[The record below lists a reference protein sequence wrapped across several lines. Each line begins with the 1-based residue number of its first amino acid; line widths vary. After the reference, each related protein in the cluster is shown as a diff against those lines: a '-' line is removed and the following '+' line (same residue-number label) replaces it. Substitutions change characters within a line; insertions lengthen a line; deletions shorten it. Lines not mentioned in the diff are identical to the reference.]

1 MLIKI
6 GETQWIKA
14 KKINALKTC
23 QRGIKKQWDVYVH
36 TDREK
41 CVYCTYD
48 TKDEAL
54 HILDYLASTINS
66 KNK

>member
-23 QRGIKKQWDVYVH
+23 QRGSKKQWDVYVY
-36 TDREK
+36 TDRET
-41 CVYCTYD
+41 CVYGTYD

-54 HILDYLASTINS
+54 RQLDYLALTINS